1 MPTIPQ
7 FGKRSGLTA
16 IRSADANLLVN
27 ALNNLLNMTVERG
40 NTNAFVY
47 ADGNIKL
54 VLRNIGDPSS
64 SEPTVG
70 IPVRGE
76 ITEIQEDYIMVD
88 LWNGSA
94 FDADNNVAV
103 AKPVELRASLASDT
117 IYSTGV
123 TYSNSDT
130 NTRTAS
136 AGGFDTETHV
146 VLLPYQVG
154 REILVVDTGLATGVV
169 DGASNPIT
177 YMDLNIGGRTWASVP
192 SIPIP

>member
-1 MPTIPQ
+1 MPMLPK
-7 FGKRSGLTA
+7 FGKETGLTA
-16 IRSADANLLVN
+16 IRSKDANRLVD
-27 ALNNLLNMTVERG
+27 ALNRLLNMTVARG
-40 NTNAFVY
+40 NTNEFKY
-47 ADGNIKL
+47 SDGNIVL
-54 VLRNIGDPSS
+54 SLRNISDSS
-64 SEPTVG
+64 AATTVG

-76 ITEIQEDYIMVD
+76 ITAIYEDYVEVD
-88 LWNGSA
+88 LWNGTA
-94 FDADNNVAV
+94 FDADENVAV

-123 TYSNSDT
+123 TYVNSDT

-136 AGGFDTETHV
+136 AGGFDTENHV

-154 REILVVDTGLATGVV
+154 REILVVDTGEATGVL
-169 DGASNPIT
+169 DAGAEVIT